1 MKKFILFFVMF
12 FSALAIF
19 AQQKNVND
27 STLVESVALYSTQ
40 TSHFQWDVIYF
51 RKEGN
56 NVIRDDGNYISGAVT
71 RTADGWL
78 LDFKSETNKAIKRFG
93 KYRAF
98 YVKKGDELKAFMR
111 FAYKDEYDVVVEE
124 RK

>member
-19 AQQKNVND
+19 AQQKNAD
-27 STLVESVALYSTQ
+27 STRLESVALYSAQ
-40 TSHFQWDVIYF
+40 TSHFQWNVIYF
-51 RKEGN
+51 RKEGDK
-56 NVIRDDGNYISGAVT
+56 VIRDDGNYISGAVT

-78 LDFKSETNKAIKRFG
+78 LDFKSETDKAIKRFG
-93 KYRAF
+93 KYCAF
-98 YVKKGDELKAFMR
+98 FVKKGDELKAFMR